1 MEYIINTR
9 NGIQRVTTK
18 EFFMLRYR
26 SLMSNNYV
34 WVYFESDKV
43 RVEESNEGVNVRHV
57 EPVQYTI

>member
-1 MEYIINTR
+1 MEYKGLPQKNSLCCDI
-9 NGIQRVTTK
+9 
-18 EFFMLRYR
+18 

-57 EPVQYTI
+57 ELVQYTI

>member
-1 MEYIINTR
+1 MEYILE
-9 NGIQRVTTK
+9 IQRVTTK

-34 WVYFESDKV
+34 RVYFESDKV

-57 EPVQYTI
+57 ELVQYTI